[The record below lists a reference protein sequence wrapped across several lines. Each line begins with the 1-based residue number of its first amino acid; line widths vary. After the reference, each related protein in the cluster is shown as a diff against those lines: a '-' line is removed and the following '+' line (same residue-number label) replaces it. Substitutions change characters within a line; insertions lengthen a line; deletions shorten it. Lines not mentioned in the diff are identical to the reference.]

1 MGNGGL
7 GEGGI
12 CGKGDLLECD
22 IEMFLCIGRGLG
34 SLLASQ
40 RQHKYEAC

>member
-22 IEMFLCIGRGLG
+22 IEMFRCNGRGSGL
-34 SLLASQ
+34 LLAPQ
-40 RQHKYEAC
+40 R